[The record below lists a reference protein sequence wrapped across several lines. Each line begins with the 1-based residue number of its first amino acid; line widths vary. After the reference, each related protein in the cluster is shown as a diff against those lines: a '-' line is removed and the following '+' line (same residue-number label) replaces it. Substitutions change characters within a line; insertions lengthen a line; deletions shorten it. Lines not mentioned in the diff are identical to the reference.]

1 MPNDMFNDDSA
12 ISKLTGG
19 GSRGRTSVQE
29 ESLPAQAAPAETA
42 KKDAQNRS
50 LKQTSFYLL
59 PEQLLKLDD
68 LAHNHYRR
76 TGRRINRN
84 DIVRHLVDR
93 CELNDIADLEGGSV
107 SWGSGQI
114 IYVLGG

>member
-1 MPNDMFNDDSA
+1 MARKGTPEMPGDMFNDDSA

-19 GSRGRTSVQE
+19 SSRSRAPVQE
-29 ESLPAQAAPAETA
+29 LPVQSAAAPAETA
-42 KKDAQNRS
+42 KKEAQNRS
-50 LKQTSFYLL
+50 LKQTSFYLS

-84 DIVRHLVDR
+84 DVVRHLVDR
-93 CELNDIADLEGGSV
+93 CELNDIADLE
-107 SWGSGQI
+107 
-114 IYVLGG
+114 

>member
-1 MPNDMFNDDSA
+1 MARKGTPEMPSDMFNDDSA

-19 GSRGRTSVQE
+19 APRGRVPVQE
-29 ESLPAQAAPAETA
+29 SPTPLATASAEIG

-93 CELNDIADLEGGSV
+93 CELNDLADLE
-107 SWGSGQI
+107 
-114 IYVLGG
+114 

>member
-1 MPNDMFNDDSA
+1 MARKGTPQMPGDMFNDDSA

-19 GSRGRTSVQE
+19 APRSRVPVQDP
-29 ESLPAQAAPAETA
+29 PAQLATAPAETGR
-42 KKDAQNRS
+42 KDAQNRS
-50 LKQTSFYLL
+50 LKQTSFYLS

-93 CELNDIADLEGGSV
+93 CELNDIADLE
-107 SWGSGQI
+107 
-114 IYVLGG
+114 